1 MLRIGMVLM
10 RLRADLRTRWRA
22 LLGLALLLGLVG
34 GVALTAGVRRRRR
47 DLAVLKALGFTRSQL
62 RAVVAWQA
70 SALAAGALVIA
81 NAAGVA
87 PQATVAL
94 PVVLLAVPAATVV
107 LANLIA
113 AFPGRGAARLR
124 PASVLR
130 TE

>member
-1 MLRIGMVLM
+1 MLRMGMVLM

-22 LLGLALLLGLVG
+22 PLGLALLLGLVG

-70 SALAAGALVIA
+70 SALAG
-81 NAAGVA
+81 
-87 PQATVAL
+87 
-94 PVVLLAVPAATVV
+94 
-107 LANLIA
+107 
-113 AFPGRGAARLR
+113 
-124 PASVLR
+124 VLR